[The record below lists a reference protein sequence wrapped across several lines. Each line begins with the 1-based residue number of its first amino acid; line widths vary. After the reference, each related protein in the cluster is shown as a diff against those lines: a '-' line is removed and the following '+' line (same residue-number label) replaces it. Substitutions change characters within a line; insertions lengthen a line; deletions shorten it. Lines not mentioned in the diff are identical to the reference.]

1 MRNMNQETRQRLFD
15 HLSKEH
21 NLHLLESELDDII
34 NIVSSEN
41 DAIKTLVDDLD
52 LILEDIR
59 LKQLFVESSENNTNE
74 NRYRYDER
82 RKIQHQIIMALSK
95 FNIAN
100 EK

>member
-1 MRNMNQETRQRLFD
+1 MDIRETRQELFN
-15 HLSKEH
+15 HLAEEH
-21 NLHLLESELDDII
+21 DLIILESQLDDII

-41 DAIKTLVDDLD
+41 DAVKALVDDLN

-59 LKQLFVESSENNTNE
+59 QKQLFVESSENNTNE

-95 FNIAN
+95 YSIAN

>member
-1 MRNMNQETRQRLFD
+1 MDIRETRQELFN
-15 HLSKEH
+15 HLAEEH
-21 NLHLLESELDDII
+21 DLILLESQLDDII

-41 DAIKTLVDDLD
+41 DAVKALVDDLN

-59 LKQLFVESSENNTNE
+59 QKQLFVESSENNTNE

-95 FNIAN
+95 YNLQT
-100 EK
+100 K

>member
-1 MRNMNQETRQRLFD
+1 MDIRETRQELFN
-15 HLSKEH
+15 HLAEEH
-21 NLHLLESELDDII
+21 DLILLESQLDDII

-41 DAIKTLVDDLD
+41 DAIKTLVDDLN

-59 LKQLFVESSENNTNE
+59 LKQLFVESSENRTNE

>member
-1 MRNMNQETRQRLFD
+1 MDIRETRQELFN
-15 HLSKEH
+15 HLAEEH
-21 NLHLLESELDDII
+21 DLILLESQLDDII

-41 DAIKTLVDDLD
+41 DAVKALVDDLN

-59 LKQLFVESSENNTNE
+59 QKQLFVESSENNTNE

-82 RKIQHQIIMALSK
+82 RKIQRQIIMALSK
-95 FNIAN
+95 YSIAN